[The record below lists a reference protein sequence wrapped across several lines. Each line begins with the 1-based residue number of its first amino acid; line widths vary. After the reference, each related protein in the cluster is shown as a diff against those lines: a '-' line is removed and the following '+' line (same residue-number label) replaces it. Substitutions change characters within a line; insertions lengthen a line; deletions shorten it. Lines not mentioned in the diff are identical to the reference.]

1 MVTLLP
7 VVLDSSALVTR
18 LLLNPNPNP
27 NPNLSYTHNPFFS
40 RSLRTHPSVLRCAA
54 APLLASSFFSG
65 SSSSIAGSA
74 EYSTESLSLR
84 IRRISNEFRSLPE
97 SIDRVKRLLFYAADL
112 PPLSEDDRIPS
123 NRVTGCTAQV
133 WLSARIDAAGRMRFA
148 ADSDSEITR
157 GFCACLLAAVDGAN
171 PEDVLAIRTVDLA
184 DINVIGVSGYTQS
197 RVNTW
202 HNVLISM
209 QKRARTLMADE
220 ESGHL

>member
-1 MVTLLP
+1 MFTLLP
-7 VVLDSSALVTR
+7 VVLDSSVLATR
-18 LLLNPNPNP
+18 LLVNPNP

-54 APLLASSFFSG
+54 APLLASSFSG
-65 SSSSIAGSA
+65 SSSCIAGAA
-74 EYSTESLSLR
+74 EYSTESLYLR

-97 SIDRVKRLLFYAADL
+97 PIDRVKRLLFYAADL
-112 PPLSEDDRIPS
+112 PPLSEADRIPS

-133 WLSARIDAAGRMRFA
+133 WLSARIDVFGRMRFA

-157 GFCACLLAAVDGAN
+157 GFCACLLAAVDGAF
-171 PEDVLAIRTVDLA
+171 PEDVLAIRTDDLA